1 MKDGVEGEK
10 QMQSIRN
17 KIARIIEREKEKTAL
32 TPMQALWVVLF
43 FLVFMM
49 CIFFTLPST
58 KTTSHHARQH
68 GSDHKACAT
77 QKPFD

>member
-17 KIARIIEREKEKTAL
+17 KIARIIESEKEKTAL

-43 FLVFMM
+43 SWYL
-49 CIFFTLPST
+49 
-58 KTTSHHARQH
+58 
-68 GSDHKACAT
+68 
-77 QKPFD
+77 